1 MEQISTPSSVGST
14 TSQYLNHNLINNN
27 HHNNNLNYNF
37 THDYKVPQHYH
48 TQYNQSNT
56 SSYTQPQQTQPLPSI
71 FATQTPQ
78 QQSQD
83 SSVLFTN
90 TFPYSG
96 SNNNNQ
102 VLDYS
107 QHYNPYI
114 QQQPQQQTYS
124 TSSYPLT
131 HYNYHNQTNN
141 SSDQRYPLSPASIS
155 EKSSSVS
162 SVSSTASSHY
172 NYTHPS
178 LYLQPPGYQHQPQAP
193 PSTTNIDYSSLV
205 SYTISPSLKRK
216 RRKRKDNTTSTTKP
230 LLPSITNPGS
240 NLNDIS
246 ESFPCTL
253 CDKVF
258 QKPYNLKS
266 HMKTHS
272 SDKPFPC
279 SYCSKTFARSHDK
292 KRHEVLHQ
300 GIKNF
305 KCEGYLQDGI
315 TKWGCGKKF
324 ARSDAL
330 SRHFRTETGWLC
342 IRPLMD
348 EAKRLEVANNNNN
361 NGVIPVNSNTT
372 GGNESG
378 TNFNTLPN
386 SIDFKSLGND
396 EFFDNSKLIRKLIH
410 SK

>member
-1 MEQISTPSSVGST
+1 MLKMEQISIPSSVVST
-14 TSQYLNHNLINNN
+14 STSAQSQYPYYNYSNLSY
-27 HHNNNLNYNF
+27 NL
-37 THDYKVPQHYH
+37 TQDYKIP
-48 TQYNQSNT
+48 
-56 SSYTQPQQTQPLPSI
+56 TQPQQQQQQYNFQPTGNYFVQPQQSQSLPSI
-71 FATQTPQ
+71 FASHTHQ
-78 QQSQD
+78 QVQD
-83 SSVLFTN
+83 STML
-90 TFPYSG
+90 YSNSYNMG
-96 SNNNNQ
+96 NNNNNQ
-102 VLDYS
+102 QFEYT
-107 QHYNPYI
+107 QHNNPYLQ
-114 QQQPQQQTYS
+114 QQQP
-124 TSSYPLT
+124 SSYSSSNYPILNNNN
-131 HYNYHNQTNN
+131 NYHTQNTGN
-141 SSDQRYPLSPASIS
+141 SDHRYPLSPASIS

-162 SVSSTASSHY
+162 SVSSTNSSHY
-172 NYTHPS
+172 NYTQPTT
-178 LYLQPPGYQHQPQAP
+178 YLQPHQHHHHHPQSP

-216 RRKRKDNTTSTTKP
+216 RRKRKDLTTSHSTT
-230 LLPSITNPGS
+230 SSSAASAS
-240 NLNDIS
+240 NLDDIS

-272 SDKPFPC
+272 TDKPFSC
-279 SYCSKTFARSHDK
+279 SYCTKTFARSHDK

-342 IRPLMD
+342 IKPLMD
-348 EAKRLEVANNNNN
+348 EAKKLEESNNVGIATQGQNNNETS
-361 NGVIPVNSNTT
+361 NG
-372 GGNESG
+372 
-378 TNFNTLPN
+378 FNMLPN
-386 SIDFKSLGND
+386 SIDFKSLGNE
-396 EFFDNSKLIRKLIH
+396 EFYDNSKFIRKLIH